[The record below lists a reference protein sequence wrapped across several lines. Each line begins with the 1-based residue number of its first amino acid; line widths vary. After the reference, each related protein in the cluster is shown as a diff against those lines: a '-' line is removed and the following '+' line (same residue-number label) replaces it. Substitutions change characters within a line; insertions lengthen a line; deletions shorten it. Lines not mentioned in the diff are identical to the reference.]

1 MSKLSTGRIRTAVG
15 LALVSAAAAVVAQS
29 LHPDDRITASR
40 NAAVAYGIAMDLATH
55 TLAASCATYGG
66 DAMTRTRS
74 ARELWTRR
82 NGAWV
87 DAAHRYL
94 RTLQA
99 RVAQAEGEEAGRRFY
114 EERKAQIQAESDR
127 ELRRIFPP
135 DADAFA
141 TCRRI
146 ATILDARELDL
157 TADAAHAAELRAIAV
172 EWPAPPA
179 PDGT

>member
-1 MSKLSTGRIRTAVG
+1 MSTLRTAALRTAVG
-15 LALVSAAAAVVAQS
+15 LALVFASALVAAQA
-29 LHPDDRITASR
+29 LHPEDRFTPQR

-66 DAMTRTRS
+66 DAMSRTRS
-74 ARELWTRR
+74 ARQQWTRR
-82 NGAWV
+82 NGTWV

-94 RTLQA
+94 RAIEA
-99 RVAQAEGEEAGRRFY
+99 RVAQAEGPEAGRRFY
-114 EERKAQIQAESDR
+114 EERKTQIQAESDA

-135 DADAFA
+135 EADAFA

-157 TADAAHAAELRAIAV
+157 TADAAHAAELRAIAL
-172 EWPAPPA
+172 EWPAPA
-179 PDGT
+179 AADGT